1 MGVAGG
7 QVRVPGVRALGHG
20 AVLVGTC
27 EQIWKYDDRRNL
39 GTPPNT
45 QPCTPYLRGLFK
57 PALPGPVALGAT
69 LWPPMSFCRKQRPFC
84 RKASPQQ
91 VGIPARPPAWCPQ
104 WEFSSICL
112 SLHLVGQLAPTP
124 WHSLRAR
131 LHRGPQLPNQSHP
144 PPAPLQDRRAA
155 RCWRRSP
162 ASHRTRTREPST
174 GLQSPQ
180 SLLPTRLT
188 TSRSFTSH
196 TCPPGTTACCW
207 PLPHPSRRSRSPQ
220 QAAPHHPILLPE
232 IIALP
237 PFCSHHLLSFL

>member
-57 PALPGPVALGAT
+57 PALPSSVALGAT

-84 RKASPQQ
+84 RKASPRQ

-131 LHRGPQLPNQSHP
+131 LHRGPQLP
-144 PPAPLQDRRAA
+144 AL
-155 RCWRRSP
+155 
-162 ASHRTRTREPST
+162 T
-174 GLQSPQ
+174 
-180 SLLPTRLT
+180 SLTL
-188 TSRSFTSH
+188 
-196 TCPPGTTACCW
+196 
-207 PLPHPSRRSRSPQ
+207 
-220 QAAPHHPILLPE
+220 
-232 IIALP
+232 
-237 PFCSHHLLSFL
+237 HLLHSRTAGLRGAGEGPQPPTGHGPGNRLQVSSPRKVCFQPG